1 MSKGKQE
8 VLFKF
13 NFSMLVMFL
22 ERDNTL
28 NPELENS
35 LTSSRPIPLLVPVI
49 MTFLDMII
57 QISLIKDSKLK
68 K

>member
-1 MSKGKQE
+1 MFIRQMFL

-22 ERDNTL
+22 DRDNTL

-35 LTSSRPIPLLVPVI
+35 LISSRPIPLLVPVI
-49 MTFLDMII
+49 MTFLDIII
-57 QISLIKDSKLK
+57 QISLIKDSK
-68 K
+68 

>member
-13 NFSMLVMFL
+13 NFSMLVIFL

-57 QISLIKDSKLK
+57 QISFD
-68 K
+68 

>member
-1 MSKGKQE
+1 MSKGKKE

-13 NFSMLVMFL
+13 NFSALVIFL

-35 LTSSRPIPLLVPVI
+35 LISSRPIPLLVPVI

-57 QISLIKDSKLK
+57 QISFD
-68 K
+68 